1 VRASVAG
8 QGRAGRGVGPDRG
21 RSFQSSCDRL
31 ADRLPAAGWRRE
43 LQRLTGRRGLLSLTG
58 IVSASLPAQSPG
70 ERMPPISGAVPACD
84 HVALQRRRDHGAIWR
99 RVQAKARLIGG
110 FAPRPRQRFH
120 SPRLP
125 IAPRCPALW
134 RAWRHQASSWT
145 GEDRGKTGSFLRHP
159 GLAQPGVVGGFK
171 KGTDLWHAEIYG
183 LERRPDPVSAQ
194 RGDLQVVGDA

>member
-1 VRASVAG
+1 MHQLSR
-8 QGRAGRGVGPDRG
+8 P
-21 RSFQSSCDRL
+21 SS
-31 ADRLPAAGWRRE
+31 AAGWRRGLE
-43 LQRLTGRRGLLSLTG
+43 TRRETRGL
-58 IVSASLPAQSPG
+58 IRASLLALVRHTPDTKSSPIG
-70 ERMPPISGAVPACD
+70 ARPLTVWRFERQG
-84 HVALQRRRDHGAIWR
+84 HHGAIWR
-99 RVQAKARLIGG
+99 QVQAKVRLIRG
-110 FAPRPRQRFH
+110 FTPRPRQRFH